1 MSEVLVIGDI
11 ILDEYWYGH
20 STRISP
26 EAPVPVVVKDSVEFK
41 LGGAANVAL
50 SLQTLGT
57 SAFLSGVVGKDEAQ
71 KSIKKLLN
79 KKKLEF
85 NLLEDEMAPTT
96 QKLRILANQHYIGRV
111 DTEKKFNVS
120 VQSLIK
126 TLPKDIPEFCI
137 LSDYDKGTLSSV
149 KDVIAFLNKKKCK
162 VFVDP
167 KQNFEVY
174 RGAYLL
180 KPNKKEFV
188 DFFGAF
194 KDLKELE
201 VKAKQVIKNFEIEHL
216 LITLGSEGMVLVSKK
231 QFLHLPSAALD
242 VFDVTGAGDTVI
254 ATLVSF
260 LSKGAS
266 IEDSVEM
273 SNRAAAISV
282 SRKGVYNVTLADLSL
297 MQRSLNP

>member
-1 MSEVLVIGDI
+1 VSEVLVVGDI

-50 SLQTLGT
+50 SVQTLGT
-57 SAFLSGVVGKDEAQ
+57 TVYLSGVVGKDEAH

-79 KKKLEF
+79 KKKLDF
-85 NLLEDEMAPTT
+85 NLLEDQLAPTT

-111 DTEKKFNVS
+111 DTEQKFNIS
-120 VQSLIK
+120 VKDLIK
-126 TLPKDIPEFCI
+126 TLPKELPEFCI
-137 LSDYDKGTLSSV
+137 LSDYDKGTLSGV
-149 KDVIAFLNKKKCK
+149 KELIAFLKKKKCK
-162 VFVDP
+162 VFIDP

-180 KPNKKEFV
+180 KPNKKEFI
-188 DFFGAF
+188 DFFGSF

-201 VKAKQVIKNFEIEHL
+201 QKSKQVIKSFDIEYL
-216 LITLGSEGMVLVSKK
+216 LITLGSEGMVLVSKN

-260 LSKGAS
+260 ISKGAS

-273 SNRAAAISV
+273 ANRAAAISV

>member
-1 MSEVLVIGDI
+1 MSKVLVIGDI

-50 SLQTLGT
+50 SVQTLGT
-57 SAFLSGVVGKDEAQ
+57 QAFLAGAVGKDDAH
-71 KSIKKLLN
+71 KTIKKLLD
-79 KKKLEF
+79 KKKLDHKLIEVSG
-85 NLLEDEMAPTT
+85 APTT

-111 DTEKKFNVS
+111 DTEKKFEVS
-120 VQSLIK
+120 SK
-126 TLPKDIPEFCI
+126 TIIDSLPKDIPKFCI
-137 LSDYDKGTLSSV
+137 LSDYDKGSLSESQN
-149 KDVIAFLNKKKCK
+149 IIRYLNKKNCK

-167 KQNFEVY
+167 KQDFENY
-174 RGAYLL
+174 RGAFLL

-188 DFFGAF
+188 DFFGSF
-194 KDLKELE
+194 KDLSQLE
-201 VKAKQVIKNFEIEHL
+201 TKAKQVLTKFEISYL

-260 LSKGAS
+260 LSEGAS
-266 IEDSVEM
+266 IEDAVEM

-282 SRKGVYNVTLADLSL
+282 SRKGVYNVTSKDLSV
-297 MQRSLNP
+297 MQRI